1 MTPLQRRP
9 GRRSPDSAGVD
20 AFDRAMRGITINER
34 CSFGTELRSELVEEY
49 DRLRGAGDEPLP
61 APRGFRW
68 TWAAAVLLVAGGVLS
83 IPRTRGA
90 LLEPF
95 RPGTPEIPASPDSVR
110 LMVPVASTPAIR
122 MLPAIDRSE
131 ELFDGDRA
139 RATIPVIADRS
150 EARRVVAEEYPLQLQ
165 ERGIGG
171 TVEIVA
177 WVNPEGGAELVQID
191 SSSGVA
197 ELDRAAV
204 RVALAMRFLPATR
217 LGEAVGTWVTLPIR
231 FMPNATEA
239 EPEPEAGSLRIP
251 LSN

>member
-9 GRRSPDSAGVD
+9 GRRRPDSAAVEALDG
-20 AFDRAMRGITINER
+20 ALRGITIDER
-34 CSFGTELRSELVEEY
+34 CSFGAELRSELVEEY
-49 DRLRGAGDEPLP
+49 DRLRGVGDQPLS
-61 APRGFRW
+61 APRRFRW
-68 TWAAAVLLVAGGVLS
+68 AWAAAVVLVAGGVLS
-83 IPRTRGA
+83 IHRTRAA
-90 LLEPF
+90 LLGPF
-95 RPGTPEIPASPDSVR
+95 RLGTPEVPASTDPARS
-110 LMVPVASTPAIR
+110 MVPLASTPAIEL
-122 MLPAIDRSE
+122 LPAPDRSE
-131 ELFDGDRA
+131 ESFAGDPA

-150 EARRVVAEEYPLQLQ
+150 EARRVVAEEYPPQLQ

-177 WVNPEGGAELVQID
+177 WVNPEGGTELVQID

-204 RVALAMRFLPATR
+204 RVALAMRFRPARR

-251 LSN
+251 LGN